1 MKSRALIV
9 LAALAFATP
18 ALAQE
23 GNNKA
28 AAEALFD
35 EGLKLFDKGK
45 VADACPKFAASYKLD
60 PASGT
65 LLNVGRCYEKIGK
78 TATAWTAY
86 RELIGLAHSENN
98 PKREATAKQLE
109 EKIRPRL
116 TKLTLVTAG
125 AAPAGLLVKIDHVD
139 IDVAQLGTPVPID
152 PGDHN
157 VEASAPNKLPWSREI
172 KLVDGESVSV
182 AIPTLDDAPVAPPPA
197 PVAPPA
203 TKAEEG
209 GTSPLK
215 IAAIGVGGLGV
226 VGLAL
231 GGVFGGIAL
240 GHASTAR
247 EHCVPPRPCDGEGL
261 AARDDARSTADV
273 STIALIAGGALLAG
287 GVVLWLVAP
296 KTRSTTGIDAHGL
309 LVRF

>member
-1 MKSRALIV
+1 MKRALGIV
-9 LAALAFATP
+9 LAVLAFSSR

-28 AAEALFD
+28 AAETLFD

-45 VADACPKFAASYKLD
+45 TADACPKFAASYKLD

-78 TATAWTAY
+78 TASAWSAY

-116 TKLTLVTAG
+116 TKLTIVTAG
-125 AAPAGLLVKIDHVD
+125 AVPAGFAVQIDHAD
-139 IDVAQLGTPVPID
+139 IDNAQLGTAVPID
-152 PGDHN
+152 PGDHT
-157 VEASAPNKLPWSREI
+157 VEAAAPSKLPWSRAI
-172 KLVDGESVSV
+172 KLVEGESVSV
-182 AIPTLDDAPVAPPPA
+182 AIPPLDDAPVAPPPA
-197 PVAPPA
+197 VPTAPARDP
-203 TKAEEG
+203 ES

-215 IAAIGVGGLGV
+215 IAAVGVGGLGV

-231 GGVFGGIAL
+231 GGVFGALAL
-240 GHASTAR
+240 GHASDAR
-247 EHCVPPRPCDGEGL
+247 EHCAKPRPCDSDGL
-261 AARDDARSTADV
+261 SARDDARSKADI
-273 STIALIAGGALLAG
+273 STIALIAGGAFLAG

-296 KTRSTTGIDAHGL
+296 KSRSTTGIDTRGL
-309 LVRF
+309 VLRF